1 MAKGGS
7 KSSGGGS
14 GGGST
19 SGGGK
24 GGSRPQPND
33 GRPRLRPWQDTSG
46 SGNVRHRAGRWVDG
60 KLGGDP
66 NSYDARSYQTR
77 QRMAANVDQGGD
89 GPRPASA
96 GARPGGDRIMD
107 NVVERPPGVIAQH
120 DYAAPD
126 PQWASGTG
134 GLLGRIGDVTASG
147 PDMGSFQKVGVLD
160 PSKLPGVRKTDF
172 GSLPGIRKTD
182 FDALP
187 GVRKTDFGSLPGV
200 QIDPRD
206 YTNLE
211 AELGNRQQGY
221 QGLLGDLQGLRD
233 ERGRIADRLALSG
246 PDDFGAEREAVS
258 SAMYERAMNLRRA
271 DDERAQSDLENR
283 LWQKGL
289 APGSEAYNEELNR
302 LQQGRD
308 RAMNDLSLASVM
320 AGAQEHQR
328 LADLTSRNRAQE
340 FGEAAGIFDRGGQT
354 FDRGQQVFDS
364 QSVMQNFQDQAQRDK
379 FAQTMGLRGLL
390 GQEGQQRFGQD
401 IALRG
406 LLGQEGQQRYDQDTG
421 WRSQLQGEG
430 RDRFD
435 QDMGFRGQRF
445 NEEQARFNQELA
457 KRQQDFAE
465 MQYSRQEPFGQV
477 SQLAGLLGMPSYAA
491 PQYSAPDI
499 VGMTGSNYAAR
510 ANAAAQRTGGLLGL
524 AGSLGGALLS
534 DRRAKENIRA
544 VGRLHNGLAVYVFN
558 YKGHDTPQI
567 GLMADEVEQLHP
579 DAVRELNGVKHV
591 DYELAA
597 A

>member
-1 MAKGGS
+1 MSIPYRPGGY
-7 KSSGGGS
+7 
-14 GGGST
+14 ST
-19 SGGGK
+19 SPDSRTNSGGGK
-24 GGSRPQPND
+24 GGKRTQ
-33 GRPRLRPWQDTSG
+33 
-46 SGNVRHRAGRWVDG
+46 
-60 KLGGDP
+60 
-66 NSYDARSYQTR
+66 
-77 QRMAANVDQGGD
+77 
-89 GPRPASA
+89 PRPASA
-96 GARPGGDRIMD
+96 GAKPSGPDTWLEGG
-107 NVVERPPGVIAQH
+107 RPPGVIAQH
-120 DYAAPD
+120 DRPR
-126 PQWASGTG
+126 TG
-134 GLLGRIGDVTASG
+134 GNSQGILGRMVDVTSSG

-160 PSKLPGVRKTDF
+160 PSQLPGVRKTDF
-172 GSLPGIRKTD
+172 GTLPGIRKTD

-187 GVRKTDFGSLPGV
+187 GVRRTEFGSLPGV

-206 YTNLE
+206 YSNLE

-233 ERGRIADRLALSG
+233 ERGRIADRFALSG

-271 DDERAQSDLENR
+271 DDERAQSDLENK

-320 AGAQEHQR
+320 AGSQEHQR

-390 GQEGQQRFGQD
+390 GQEGQMRFGQD
-401 IALRG
+401 MGLRG
-406 LLGQEGQQRYDQDTG
+406 LLGQEGAQRFGEDTG

-445 NEEQARFNQELA
+445 NEENARFAQELA

-477 SQLAGLLGMPSYAA
+477 SQLAGLLGMPGYTA

-534 DRRAKENIRA
+534 DRRFKENIRK
-544 VGRLHNGLAVYVFN
+544 VGKLDNGLAVYAYNV
-558 YKGHDTPQI
+558 KGLDRTEI
-567 GLMADEVEQLHP
+567 GVMADEVEAVHP
-579 DAVRELNGVKHV
+579 EAVKERNGIKHV
-591 DYELAA
+591 DYALAA

>member
-1 MAKGGS
+1 MSVVVHDWKPTGEGGF
-7 KSSGGGS
+7 GGPK
-14 GGGST
+14 
-19 SGGGK
+19 GGK
-24 GGSRPQPND
+24 GGKRTRP
-33 GRPRLRPWQDTSG
+33 
-46 SGNVRHRAGRWVDG
+46 
-60 KLGGDP
+60 DP
-66 NSYDARSYQTR
+66 VKT
-77 QRMAANVDQGGD
+77 
-89 GPRPASA
+89 GPQPASA

-107 NVVERPPGVIAQH
+107 NVVARPPGVIARH
-120 DYAAPD
+120 GRPR
-126 PQWASGTG
+126 TG
-134 GLLGRIGDVTASG
+134 GNSQGLLGRMADATSTSPSTLDRSTLPEAATADIAG
-147 PDMGSFQKVGVLD
+147 
-160 PSKLPGVRKTDF
+160 LPGVRKTDF
-172 GSLPGIRKTD
+172 RALPGVRKTD

-187 GVRKTDFGSLPGV
+187 GVRRTDFGSLPGV

-534 DRRAKENIRA
+534 DRRMKENARV
-544 VGRLHNGLAVYVFN
+544 VGRLDNGLPVHAFN
-558 YKGHDTPQI
+558 YKGQPETRI
-567 GLMADEVEQLHP
+567 GLMADEVEKLHP

-591 DYELAA
+591 DHELAVA
-597 A
+597 

>member
-1 MAKGGS
+1 M
-7 KSSGGGS
+7 
-14 GGGST
+14 
-19 SGGGK
+19 
-24 GGSRPQPND
+24 
-33 GRPRLRPWQDTSG
+33 
-46 SGNVRHRAGRWVDG
+46 
-60 KLGGDP
+60 
-66 NSYDARSYQTR
+66 
-77 QRMAANVDQGGD
+77 
-89 GPRPASA
+89 
-96 GARPGGDRIMD
+96 
-107 NVVERPPGVIAQH
+107 
-120 DYAAPD
+120 
-126 PQWASGTG
+126 
-134 GLLGRIGDVTASG
+134 
-147 PDMGSFQKVGVLD
+147 
-160 PSKLPGVRKTDF
+160 RKTDF
-172 GSLPGIRKTD
+172 GALPGVRKTD

-187 GVRKTDFGSLPGV
+187 GVRRTDFGSLPGV

-233 ERGRIADRLALSG
+233 ERGRIADRFALSG
-246 PDDFGAEREAVS
+246 PDDFGSEREAVS
-258 SAMYERAMNLRRA
+258 NAMYERAMNLRRA
-271 DDERAQSDLENR
+271 DDERAQADLENR

-289 APGSEAYNEELNR
+289 APGSEAYDEELNR

-379 FAQTMGLRGLL
+379 FDQTFNLRGLLGQEGQQRFSQDMGLRGLL
-390 GQEGQQRFGQD
+390 GQEGQQRFGEDMGFRQ
-401 IALRG
+401 
-406 LLGQEGQQRYDQDTG
+406 
-421 WRSQLQGEG
+421 QLQGEG

-435 QDMGFRGQRF
+435 QDMGFRGQRAQ
-445 NEEQARFNQELA
+445 EEQHKAQMALQRRALEAQIQQQEFNQE
-457 KRQQDFAE
+457 
-465 MQYSRQEPFGQV
+465 MTSRQEPFGQV

-534 DRRAKENIRA
+534 DRRMKENARV
-544 VGRLHNGLAVYVFN
+544 VGRLDNGLPVHAFN
-558 YKGHDTPQI
+558 YKGQPETRI
-567 GLMADEVEQLHP
+567 GLMADEVEKLHP

-591 DYELAA
+591 DHELAVA
-597 A
+597 